1 MHRLCVFIFAFGK
14 LELVGE
20 SCSAFCTS
28 SLQNFATVGG
38 THSFSEAVFFLSLKL
53 LGLVCSKHC
62 FRTSLNNDRLAAGR
76 RYAAFII
83 YRVYYT
89 HKMPFLSSLFLFF
102 APFILKKLIKFTHFC
117 LSQAQKLDTG
127 GIL

>member
-1 MHRLCVFIFAFGK
+1 MIIKCTGFAFFDICLYRK
-14 LELVGE
+14 SIGE

-62 FRTSLNNDRLAAGR
+62 FRTSL
-76 RYAAFII
+76 
-83 YRVYYT
+83 
-89 HKMPFLSSLFLFF
+89 K
-102 APFILKKLIKFTHFC
+102 
-117 LSQAQKLDTG
+117 
-127 GIL
+127 

>member
-1 MHRLCVFIFAFGK
+1 MHRLCVFLYLLYCKSI
-14 LELVGE
+14 GE

-83 YRVYYT
+83 YREYYT
-89 HKMPFLSSLFLFF
+89 HKMPFLSSIFLFF
-102 APFILKKLIKFTHFC
+102 ASLILKKLIKFALFC
-117 LSQAQKLDTG
+117 LSAAQKLDRRG
-127 GIL
+127 NL

>member
-53 LGLVCSKHC
+53 LGLVCSKH
-62 FRTSLNNDRLAAGR
+62 
-76 RYAAFII
+76 
-83 YRVYYT
+83 
-89 HKMPFLSSLFLFF
+89 FF
-102 APFILKKLIKFTHFC
+102 APPYITTGLPPDDGMPLYNLQSILYTEAGAFVKSIFAF
-117 LSQAQKLDTG
+117 
-127 GIL
+127 

>member
-1 MHRLCVFIFAFGK
+1 MIVRTGFVFSICF
-14 LELVGE
+14 LQTELIGE

-89 HKMPFLSSLFLFF
+89 HKMPFLSSVFF
-102 APFILKKLIKFTHFC
+102 VRRVTRQYL
-117 LSQAQKLDTG
+117 
-127 GIL
+127 

>member
-1 MHRLCVFIFAFGK
+1 MAMFFTQFPHYKEFVFACVRPKTNADKKSKPMVHAQALRFHICLYRK
-14 LELVGE
+14 LIGE

-62 FRTSLNNDRLAAGR
+62 FRTSL
-76 RYAAFII
+76 
-83 YRVYYT
+83 
-89 HKMPFLSSLFLFF
+89 K
-102 APFILKKLIKFTHFC
+102 
-117 LSQAQKLDTG
+117 
-127 GIL
+127 